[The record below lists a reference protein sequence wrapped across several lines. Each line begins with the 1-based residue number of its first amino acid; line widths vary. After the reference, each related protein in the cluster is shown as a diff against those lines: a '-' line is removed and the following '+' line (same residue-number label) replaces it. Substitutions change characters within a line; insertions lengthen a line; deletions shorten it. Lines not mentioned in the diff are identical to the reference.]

1 MYMAFIMALCIFI
14 PVQLLKLSL
23 LANCDGTQ
31 MEEDALTCAV
41 SPAFEKY
48 RGNNNYKDYVIGWN

>member
-1 MYMAFIMALCIFI
+1 MALCIFI

-23 LANCDGTQ
+23 LANCNGTQ